1 MGRAAR
7 TRCRRFC
14 ASVIAY
20 ICRRVYKEVMTDA
33 DKGVNFAELLA
44 RAGMTKAELARELG
58 LTAGAV
64 SRWGEACPRYAEAYL
79 EKVIE
84 ANRWRP

>member
-1 MGRAAR
+1 MGNAAGGR
-7 TRCRRFC
+7 LGAFC
-14 ASVIAY
+14 AIMIAHKDM
-20 ICRRVYKEVMTDA
+20 REYKEVMTDA

-64 SRWGEACPRYAEAYL
+64 SRWGGECPRYAEAYL

>member
-1 MGRAAR
+1 MGGCVRGRSSA
-7 TRCRRFC
+7 FC
-14 ASVIAY
+14 ASGIAY
-20 ICRRVYKEVMTDA
+20 ICKRVYKESMENA

-44 RAGMTKAELARELG
+44 RAGMTKAELARRLG

-64 SRWGEACPRYAEAYL
+64 SRWGGECPRYAAAYL

>member
-1 MGRAAR
+1 MGNAVTGRPSA
-7 TRCRRFC
+7 
-14 ASVIAY
+14 
-20 ICRRVYKEVMTDA
+20 ICGHTVAHKDVQEYKEGMTDA

-64 SRWGEACPRYAEAYL
+64 SRWGDSCPRYAAAYL
-79 EKVIE
+79 EKQIE
-84 ANRWRP
+84 LNRWRP

>member
-1 MGRAAR
+1 M
-7 TRCRRFC
+7 
-14 ASVIAY
+14 
-20 ICRRVYKEVMTDA
+20 ENA

-44 RAGMTKAELARELG
+44 RAGMTKAELARQLG

-64 SRWGEACPRYAEAYL
+64 SRWGKICPRYAEAYL
-79 EKVIE
+79 LKVVE